1 MTCRVNTS
9 GGRGAGSNESSW
21 QSKVAATTGTNTV
34 TKKVKGHELFCLEIV
49 GLELEGLGREAESG
63 VFDSSIVCT
72 LYSDSFTRRATDC
85 WKSEQWECSY
95 NRIDWNI
102 KSIFTSENC
111 IHLILSIISYYFITR
126 LTT

>member
-21 QSKVAATTGTNTV
+21 QSKVVATTGTNTV

-49 GLELEGLGREAESG
+49 GLELEGLGREAVSG
-63 VFDSSIVCT
+63 VVDSSIVCT
-72 LYSDSFTRRATDC
+72 LYSDSFSRRPTDC

-102 KSIFTSENC
+102 NSIH
-111 IHLILSIISYYFITR
+111 IPKLHHLILSF
-126 LTT
+126 

>member
-1 MTCRVNTS
+1 M
-9 GGRGAGSNESSW
+9 
-21 QSKVAATTGTNTV
+21 

-85 WKSEQWECSY
+85 WKSEQWESSY

-111 IHLILSIISYYFITR
+111 IILFYHFKKLFYQLYHII
-126 LTT
+126 L

>member
-1 MTCRVNTS
+1 M
-9 GGRGAGSNESSW
+9 
-21 QSKVAATTGTNTV
+21 

-111 IHLILSIISYYFITR
+111 NHLILSIISYYFITR
-126 LTT
+126 LTS